1 MLYGRYKCPIVQ
13 QNVVIEL
20 ILCSQFDAVH
30 SSLMNSVVATHNK
43 SIGREM
49 VGLSVVKD
57 ILSDFLHP
65 SKTDDVQHG
74 VLELL
79 ISLLLQ

>member
-1 MLYGRYKCPIVQ
+1 
-13 QNVVIEL
+13 
-20 ILCSQFDAVH
+20 
-30 SSLMNSVVATHNK
+30 MNSVVATHRK
-43 SIGREM
+43 SIRREM
-49 VGLSVVKD
+49 VGLSVVKYV
-57 ILSDFLHP
+57 LSAFLHP